1 MAELT
6 AFGYHPGGSFL
17 HELDV
22 RFKLIFM
29 ALITL
34 AGLKAKIPALSILS
48 LVMAMIMLGARLS
61 LKSIFKELRYF
72 FILLLFVFIARALTT
87 PGLPEYKIS
96 IISVSGPGLYE
107 GFLVCWRLLL
117 IVLLGS
123 TLVATTRPSEI
134 RAAVVWF
141 LRPFP
146 FIPGQRIATMMGLII
161 RFVPLIFDQA
171 KETAEAQRARAVEN
185 RKNPVYRL
193 VKLGLPLI
201 RRTFLSA
208 DNLVVAMEARCY
220 SENRT
225 GPLLS
230 SRPRDWAALG
240 LVLGLFV
247 LTINL

>member
-6 AFGYHPGGSFL
+6 AFGYHPGDSFL
-17 HELDV
+17 HSLDV
-22 RFKLIFM
+22 RFKLVFLV
-29 ALITL
+29 LITL
-34 AGLKAKIPALSILS
+34 AGLKAKIPALFILS
-48 LVMAMIMLGARLS
+48 LVIAAVMLGARLS
-61 LKSIFKELRYF
+61 LKSMFKELRYF

-87 PGLPEYKIS
+87 PGLPEYKFS
-96 IISVSGPGLYE
+96 IMSVSGPGLYE
-107 GFLVCWRLLL
+107 GLLVCWRLLL
-117 IVLLGS
+117 VVLLGS

-193 VKLGLPLI
+193 KKLGLPLI

-208 DNLVVAMEARCY
+208 DNLAVAMEARCY
-220 SENRT
+220 SEDRT
-225 GPLLS
+225 GPRLS
-230 SRPRDWAALG
+230 SGPRDWAALG
-240 LVLGLFV
+240 LVLGLVV
-247 LTINL
+247 LTIKL